1 MKKVYSLLIA
11 LSVVLGLTAQNPANL
26 DMSFGSNGYVINAIG
41 SDDEKAAGM
50 ALQADGKILIV
61 GDARIS
67 NKFNLAVTRLN
78 ADGTPDATFGT
89 NGSVNILIGTQSFG
103 KSVAV
108 QEDGK
113 IVVGGYVLQGNYKAA
128 VVRFNEDGQLDETFG
143 DAGKLVLEG
152 LSNSESCA
160 LQSDGK
166 IIIAGHKNDMFGI
179 SRVNADGTIDTSF
192 GTNGY
197 AITQIPNYSMSYIK
211 AVGVQADGKII
222 GVGMSVGPDGYD
234 FSSARF
240 NTDGSLDTGFAN
252 SGFLAVDFGGS
263 YSADFGTALTFQE
276 DGKILIGGHQE
287 YSLIPGVPEYD
298 AVVVRLN
305 TDGSYDSSFGTNGK
319 SVIQINEE
327 ASYVSG
333 IALQADG
340 KILITGQFAIY
351 TQSVS
356 DIYVA
361 RLNANGSIDTYFG
374 NDGYIVYDP
383 LQTED
388 EAKSILVQEDGKIL
402 VAGWTIN
409 ESNNQNFMVM
419 RLIGEYAIEEDPDV
433 AITVTNITPFSFDV
447 SFTPNLACSKYHFV
461 ALTQEDLEMWLPMMF
476 NNDTIALVKAWGIEK
491 SSSYTHSYTEM
502 NPGTEYL
509 IYTVCVGLDESEVL
523 LSPAP
528 ATTLSAGG
536 TGVAEVEIEIKEITE
551 NTARVI
557 VTPNAETA
565 EFHAGLMLKAY
576 FDEIGEEE
584 AVNYFKEDG
593 WPMYTT
599 DDWVWPDLDS
609 NTEYKAIGV
618 AKNAL
623 GEWGPATIKDFKTL
637 GGNSV
642 DTETISSLTVYP
654 NPGNG
659 IVNINMN
666 GANNAKI
673 QVLDMAGRV
682 IYTDSLNSSNTTVD
696 ISHFNNGIY
705 IIRVQ
710 NGGQVS
716 TTKYVKQ

>member
-1 MKKVYSLLIA
+1 MKKVYSLLIT
-11 LSVVLGLTAQNPANL
+11 LSVVLGLNAQNPANL
-26 DMSFGSNGYVINAIG
+26 DMTFGNNGFAINAIV
-41 SDDEKAAGM
+41 SSDEKVAAM
-50 ALQADGKILIV
+50 ALQADGKILV
-61 GDARIS
+61 AGDARID

-89 NGSVNILIGTQSFG
+89 SGSAYTLIGTQSFG

-113 IVVGGYVLQGNYKAA
+113 IVVGGYILQSSYKAV
-128 VVRFNEDGQLDETFG
+128 VVRFNENGQLDETFG

-179 SRVNADGTIDTSF
+179 ARVNTDGTIDATF

-197 AITQIPNYSMSYIK
+197 AVTQVPTYSMSYIK

-252 SGFLAVDFGGS
+252 SGFLAVDFGGT
-263 YSADFGTALTFQE
+263 YSADFGTSLTFQE
-276 DGKILIGGHQE
+276 DGKIVIGGHQE
-287 YSLIPGVPEYD
+287 YSLIPGIPEYD
-298 AVVVRLN
+298 AVVIRLN
-305 TDGSYDSSFGTNGK
+305 TDGSYDNTFGTNGK
-319 SVIQINEE
+319 ALIHINKE

-333 IALQADG
+333 VTLQADG
-340 KILITGQFAIY
+340 KILITGQYTIY
-351 TQSVS
+351 SEEMA

-361 RLNANGSIDTYFG
+361 RLNDNGSIDTSFG
-374 NDGYIVYDP
+374 NDGHIIYDP

-419 RLIGEYAIEEDPDV
+419 RLIGEYEIEEEPFV
-433 AITVTNITPFSFDV
+433 EVTVDNITTSSFDV
-447 SFTPNLACSKYHFV
+447 SFAPNLACSKYHFV
-461 ALTQEDLEMWLPMMF
+461 ALTNEDLEMWLPIMF
-476 NNDTIALVKAWGIEK
+476 NNDTIALVETWGIEK
-491 SSSYTHSYTEM
+491 SSAYTHSYNDMT
-502 NPGTEYL
+502 PSTDYL
-509 IYTVCVGLDESEVL
+509 MYTVCVGLDGSKVL
-523 LSPAP
+523 LSPTP
-528 ATTLSAGG
+528 ATTLTAGG
-536 TGVAEVEIEIKEITE
+536 TGTAEVEIEISEITE

-565 EFHAGLMLKAY
+565 EFHAGLITKAY

-584 AVNYFKEDG
+584 AVNIFKEDG

-599 DDWVWPDLDS
+599 DDWVWPDLLSD
-609 NTEYKAIGV
+609 TEYKVIGI
-618 AKNAL
+618 AKNSL
-623 GEWGPATIKDFKTL
+623 GEWGPANIKEFKTL

-642 DTETISSLTVYP
+642 ETETISSLTVYP

-659 IVNINMN
+659 IININMN

-682 IYTDSLNSSNTTVD
+682 VYTNILNSTSTSID
-696 ISHFNNGIY
+696 ISHINNGMY
-705 IIRVQ
+705 IIRVE
-710 NGGQVS
+710 NSGQVS
-716 TTKYVKQ
+716 TTKYIKK